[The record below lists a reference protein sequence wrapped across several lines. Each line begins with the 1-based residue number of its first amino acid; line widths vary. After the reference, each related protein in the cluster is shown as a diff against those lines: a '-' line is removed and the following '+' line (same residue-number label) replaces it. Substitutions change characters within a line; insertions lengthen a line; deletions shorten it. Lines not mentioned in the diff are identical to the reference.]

1 MTATTIAIANH
12 KGGTAKTTTAVNL
25 AAALAGPKRRV
36 LLVDLDAQASA
47 SLALGIPRAS
57 LEPSTAAVL
66 LRGATVQQ
74 AIRATAVP
82 GLDLLTGSVDLAD
95 ADLQL
100 APEADRVTRLA
111 GLLHPLRASYSF
123 ILLDCPPSLSLLV
136 VGAMQAADAVLI
148 PTPPEYL
155 ALEGVAGF
163 MAALDRI
170 RQGTGAAAPVLG
182 IVLVRVD
189 KRVRSTGEIS
199 LILRQHFGAQVFKT
213 EVPANVRLAEAPSY
227 GQPIGTYDPKSA
239 GAVAYRALAAEL
251 QRRVKDI
258 QTARR
263 TGA

>member
-47 SLALGIPRAS
+47 SLALGIPRVS

-82 GLDLLTGSVDLAD
+82 GLDLLTGSLDLAD

-111 GLLHPLRASYSF
+111 PSAGRFLLALRPDTSLESIQAAGVRY
-123 ILLDCPPSLSLLV
+123 CPPTSAEVHLFWTPGRRATGNLAVRPSV
-136 VGAMQAADAVLI
+136 PGAAVL
-148 PTPPEYL
+148 
-155 ALEGVAGF
+155 
-163 MAALDRI
+163 
-170 RQGTGAAAPVLG
+170 
-182 IVLVRVD
+182 
-189 KRVRSTGEIS
+189 S
-199 LILRQHFGAQVFKT
+199 
-213 EVPANVRLAEAPSY
+213 
-227 GQPIGTYDPKSA
+227 
-239 GAVAYRALAAEL
+239 
-251 QRRVKDI
+251 
-258 QTARR
+258 
-263 TGA
+263 